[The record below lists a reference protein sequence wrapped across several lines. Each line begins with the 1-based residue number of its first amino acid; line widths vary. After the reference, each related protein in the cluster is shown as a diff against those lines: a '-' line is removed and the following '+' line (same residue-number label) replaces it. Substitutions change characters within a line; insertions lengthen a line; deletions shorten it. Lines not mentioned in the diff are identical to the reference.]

1 MDIHMKSNSSYNVND
16 KMNLFNNNEKT
27 EKNNTSLNDL
37 LYKRKEELDDE
48 KISEYKDTNLTNNT
62 FEHIAKRINLILN
75 DTIEFFQKHTYLHN
89 GYGNVQVCKKNKR
102 KLEKKK
108 LKKWSCIYK
117 INKIVRK
124 GAHGVVFSA
133 WRSENVDFFNHSFF
147 ENLNLEN
154 KKKGYIDETNVNENY
169 ESDNEYDSD
178 EDDTES
184 DNDDEQNKENERGD
198 EKDGYEEMNGGDK
211 NEEMNGGDKNEEM
224 NVGDKNEGINEE
236 HKNEGINEEHKDE
249 LINKE
254 HKNERINEEHK
265 NERINEE
272 HKNERI
278 NEEHKNE
285 GINEEHKNERI
296 NEEHKNEGINKLTYH
311 NMNKNNISN
320 ENNYNDDDSYD
331 EDNLVSLKI
340 INLKYLSKKNSLKNI
355 LREVNFLKM
364 CEHPN
369 VVKYFESF
377 FWPPCYL
384 VIVCEYLSGGT
395 LYDLYKNY
403 GRISED
409 LLVYILDDVL
419 NGLNYLHNECS
430 SPLIHRDIKP
440 TNIVL
445 SKDGIAKII
454 DFGSCEEL
462 KNSDQSKELVGTIY
476 YISPE
481 ILMRTNYD
489 CSSDIWSLGI
499 TIYEIVLCTLPWKR
513 NQSFE
518 NYIKTIINSSPKI
531 NITEGYSK
539 HLCYFV
545 EKCLQKKPE
554 NRGNVK
560 DLLNH
565 KFLIKKRYIKK
576 KPSSIY
582 EIRDILKI
590 YNGKGKTNIF
600 RNFFKNLFFFNDK
613 NKKKKPNKMISSK
626 SCDAEM
632 FFEQLKRENFDF
644 FEIKLKDD
652 ENSRSLNTFNI
663 NISKERDDI
672 SYSSLNLE
680 KIKEHSLNMVASV
693 VGTEQSQK

>member
-1 MDIHMKSNSSYNVND
+1 
-16 KMNLFNNNEKT
+16 
-27 EKNNTSLNDL
+27 
-37 LYKRKEELDDE
+37 
-48 KISEYKDTNLTNNT
+48 
-62 FEHIAKRINLILN
+62 
-75 DTIEFFQKHTYLHN
+75 
-89 GYGNVQVCKKNKR
+89 
-102 KLEKKK
+102 
-108 LKKWSCIYK
+108 
-117 INKIVRK
+117 
-124 GAHGVVFSA
+124 
-133 WRSENVDFFNHSFF
+133 
-147 ENLNLEN
+147 
-154 KKKGYIDETNVNENY
+154 
-169 ESDNEYDSD
+169 
-178 EDDTES
+178 
-184 DNDDEQNKENERGD
+184 
-198 EKDGYEEMNGGDK
+198 
-211 NEEMNGGDKNEEM
+211 
-224 NVGDKNEGINEE
+224 
-236 HKNEGINEEHKDE
+236 
-249 LINKE
+249 
-254 HKNERINEEHK
+254 
-265 NERINEE
+265 
-272 HKNERI
+272 
-278 NEEHKNE
+278 
-285 GINEEHKNERI
+285 
-296 NEEHKNEGINKLTYH
+296 
-311 NMNKNNISN
+311 
-320 ENNYNDDDSYD
+320 
-331 EDNLVSLKI
+331 
-340 INLKYLSKKNSLKNI
+340 
-355 LREVNFLKM
+355 
-364 CEHPN
+364 
-369 VVKYFESF
+369 
-377 FWPPCYL
+377 
-384 VIVCEYLSGGT
+384 
-395 LYDLYKNY
+395 
-403 GRISED
+403 
-409 LLVYILDDVL
+409 
-419 NGLNYLHNECS
+419 
-430 SPLIHRDIKP
+430 
-440 TNIVL
+440 
-445 SKDGIAKII
+445 
-454 DFGSCEEL
+454 
-462 KNSDQSKELVGTIY
+462 
-476 YISPE
+476 
-481 ILMRTNYD
+481 MRTNYD

-600 RNFFKNLFFFNDK
+600 RNFLKNLFFFNDK